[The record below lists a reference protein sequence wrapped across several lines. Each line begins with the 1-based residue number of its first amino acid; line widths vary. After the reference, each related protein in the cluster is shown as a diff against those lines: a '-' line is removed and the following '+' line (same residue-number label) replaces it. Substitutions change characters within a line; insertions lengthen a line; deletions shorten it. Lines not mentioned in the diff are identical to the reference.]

1 MEIEHSFQCPYW
13 WQQTSMLL
21 ESSVERQK
29 YSEDCE
35 VCTRQIQM
43 ECLFTDEIR
52 SFEIIL

>member
-1 MEIEHSFQCPYW
+1 MEIEHSFRCPYC
-13 WQQTSMLL
+13 WQQTSMIL

-35 VCTRQIQM
+35 VCTRPIQM